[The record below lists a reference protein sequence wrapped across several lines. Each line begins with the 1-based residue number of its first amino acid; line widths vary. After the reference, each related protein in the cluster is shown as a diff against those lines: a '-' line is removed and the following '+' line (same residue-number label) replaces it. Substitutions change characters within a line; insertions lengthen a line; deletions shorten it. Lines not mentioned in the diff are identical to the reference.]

1 MKRMKVP
8 DYKDKN
14 VFGVPLIVHV
24 QRSGHPLPLG
34 LQQALRYLRS
44 QCLDQVS
51 HDKHTCLHLICIFA
65 RETAVDLSPLFFF
78 QVGLFR
84 KSGVKSRIQAL
95 RQMNESSPDNVNYE
109 DQSAYDVADMV
120 KQFFRDL
127 PEPLLTS
134 KLGETFLHIYQC
146 KQAGVILSGIT
157 DMIKLK
163 TNKTAFSLFTRC
175 AEGPKAA
182 SCAGSHH
189 ADVGR
194 KSGGLADVA
203 LLP

>member
-1 MKRMKVP
+1 M
-8 DYKDKN
+8 
-14 VFGVPLIVHV
+14 L
-24 QRSGHPLPLG
+24 
-34 LQQALRYLRS
+34 
-44 QCLDQVS
+44 
-51 HDKHTCLHLICIFA
+51 
-65 RETAVDLSPLFFF
+65 LFSL

-146 KQAGVILSGIT
+146 KDAYIILSDIVN
-157 DMIKLK
+157 MMKLK
-163 TNKTAFSLFTRC
+163 SNKSILSL
-175 AEGPKAA
+175 
-182 SCAGSHH
+182 
-189 ADVGR
+189 V
-194 KSGGLADVA
+194 
-203 LLP
+203 